1 VAAGEADQRG
11 AGAVDGG
18 CAVIRAL
25 VVDDEPPARRRL
37 VALLGHHADVTVV
50 AVCGTAAEAVRA
62 IAADRPDV
70 VFLDVAMPEADGF
83 AVLDELADPPAVV
96 FVTAHAHH
104 AARAFDVAAVD
115 YLVKPYHRERL
126 AAALDRVRAH
136 MRRPPPAARRLA
148 VGTGRRTRLLDPAEI
163 DYLRADG
170 NYVRVYAGTA
180 SYPVRA
186 TLAGVL
192 STLDSAVFL
201 RVHRSLAVRLDRVRD
216 VETLRH
222 GELALR
228 LHTGTLLISG
238 RAYRDEVRRALGL
251 RS

>member
-1 VAAGEADQRG
+1 MAVAEPEPGGAAADG
-11 AGAVDGG
+11 GG

-37 VALLGHHADVTVV
+37 AALLGHHADVAVV
-50 AVCGTAAEAVRA
+50 GACGTADEAVHA
-62 IAADRPDV
+62 IGAARPDV

-83 AVLDELADPPAVV
+83 TVLDHLADPPAVV

-126 AAALDRVRAH
+126 ATALEKVRAH
-136 MRRPPPAARRLA
+136 LRRPPPPAGRIA
-148 VGTGRRTRLLDPAEI
+148 VGTGGRTRLLDPAEV

-186 TLAGVL
+186 TLSGLL
-192 STLDSAVFL
+192 STLDPGDFV
-201 RVHRSLAVRLDRVRD
+201 RVHRSLAVRVDRVRD

-228 LHTGTLLISG
+228 LRTGALLVSG

-251 RS
+251 PT

>member
-1 VAAGEADQRG
+1 M
-11 AGAVDGG
+11 
-18 CAVIRAL
+18 IRAL

-37 VALLGHHADVTVV
+37 AALLGHHPDVTVV
-50 AVCGTAAEAVRA
+50 DECASADEAVHA
-62 IAADRPDV
+62 IGAHRPDV

-83 AVLDELADPPAVV
+83 SVLDQLADPPAVV
-96 FVTAHAHH
+96 FVTGHAHH

-126 AAALDRVRAH
+126 ATALDRVRASL
-136 MRRPPPAARRLA
+136 RRPRPAAGRLA
-148 VGTGRRTRLLDPAEI
+148 VGTGGRTRLLDPSEV

-170 NYVRVYAGTA
+170 NHVRVYAGTV

-186 TLAGVL
+186 TLTGLL
-192 STLDSAVFL
+192 STLDPAEFL

-228 LHTGTLLISG
+228 LRTGALLISG
-238 RAYRDEVRRALGL
+238 RAYRDQVRRALGL
-251 RS
+251 RT

>member
-1 VAAGEADQRG
+1 
-11 AGAVDGG
+11 
-18 CAVIRAL
+18 VIRAL

-37 VALLGHHADVTVV
+37 IALLSHHPDVTVV
-50 AVCGTAAEAVRA
+50 GACGTAAEAVRA
-62 IAADRPDV
+62 IGADRPEV

-83 AVLDELADPPAVV
+83 AVLDELIDPPAVV

-126 AAALDRVRAH
+126 AAALDRVRGRVRQA
-136 MRRPPPAARRLA
+136 PPSAQRIA
-148 VGTGRRTRLLDPAEI
+148 VGVGRRTRLLDPAEI
-163 DYLRADG
+163 DYLQAEG

-180 SYPVRA
+180 SYLVRA
-186 TLAGVL
+186 TLTAML
-192 STLDSAVFL
+192 SRLDGAAFL

-216 VETLRH
+216 VEVLRH

-228 LHTGTLLISG
+228 LRTGALLVSG
-238 RAYRDEVRRALGL
+238 RAYRNHLRRALGL
-251 RS
+251 PT

>member
-1 VAAGEADQRG
+1 M
-11 AGAVDGG
+11 
-18 CAVIRAL
+18 IRAV

-37 VALLGHHADVTVV
+37 TALLGHHADVAVV
-50 AVCGTAAEAVRA
+50 AECGTAAEAVRA
-62 IAADRPDV
+62 VADHRPDV

-83 AVLDELADPPAVV
+83 AVLDELATPPAVV

-136 MRRPPPAARRLA
+136 VRRTPPAVARLA
-148 VGTGRRTRLLDPAEI
+148 VGIGRRARLLDQAEI

-170 NYVRVYAGTA
+170 NYVRVYAGAA
-180 SYPVRA
+180 SYPMRA
-186 TLAGVL
+186 TLTGVL
-192 STLDSAVFL
+192 STLDPTAFL
-201 RVHRSLAVRLDRVRD
+201 RIHRSLAVRLDRVRD

-228 LHTGTLLISG
+228 LHTGALLISG
-238 RAYRDEVRRALGL
+238 RAYREDVRRALGL
-251 RS
+251 RI

>member
-1 VAAGEADQRG
+1 M
-11 AGAVDGG
+11 
-18 CAVIRAL
+18 IRAL

-37 VALLGHHADVTVV
+37 IALLGHHPDVTVIG
-50 AVCGTAAEAVRA
+50 ACGTAAEAVRA
-62 IAADRPDV
+62 IGADRPDV

-83 AVLDELADPPAVV
+83 TVLDDLPDPPAVV

-126 AAALDRVRAH
+126 AAALDRVRALARH
-136 MRRPPPAARRLA
+136 APPVGRVA
-148 VGTGRRTRLLDPAEI
+148 VGVGRRTRLLGTAEI

-170 NYVRVYAGTA
+170 NYVQVYAGAA

-186 TLAGVL
+186 TLTALL
-192 STLDSAVFL
+192 STLDSAAFL
-201 RVHRSLAVRLDRVRD
+201 RVHRSLAVRIDRVRD
-216 VETLRH
+216 VEVLRH

-228 LHTGTLLISG
+228 LRTGALLISG

-251 RS
+251 RA